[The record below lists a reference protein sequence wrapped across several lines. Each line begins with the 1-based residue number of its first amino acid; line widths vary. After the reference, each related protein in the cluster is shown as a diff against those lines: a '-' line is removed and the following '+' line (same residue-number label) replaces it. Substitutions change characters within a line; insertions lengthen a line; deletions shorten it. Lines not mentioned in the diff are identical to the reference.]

1 MESSNSI
8 IKVAAFVVTVIGLVS
23 TLSWRQSESVDRI
36 NQRIEKVEQRAD
48 AEIKDLEV
56 QLNADRLRAA
66 ENYVSY
72 EHLEKYVRIP
82 MKEGFEKL
90 ERLIIRAASKQ

>member
-1 MESSNSI
+1 MENST
-8 IKVAAFVVTVIGLVS
+8 IKVAGFVVTVIALVS
-23 TLSWRQSESVDRI
+23 TLSWRQSLSVDRI
-36 NQRIEKVEQRAD
+36 NEQIEKVEQRAEAD
-48 AEIKDLEV
+48 IKDLEG

-90 ERLIIRAASKQ
+90 ERLIIRATSKQ